1 MTQASSAP
9 LHYQGQGTRTLEMSP
24 AVTAQNPPPIAQYD
38 SLCLSVN
45 NAEGIYDHVIL
56 VLVALRFADYGYV
69 LENGRVVMDGAAGP
83 RGKRRR
89 EGVLSRALDCR
100 PQELPR

>member
-9 LHYQGQGTRTLEMSP
+9 LHSQGEGTRTLEMSP
-24 AVTAQNPPPIAQYD
+24 AVTTQNPAPIAQHD

-56 VLVALRFADYGYV
+56 VLKACHCKCPW
-69 LENGRVVMDGAAGP
+69 AG
-83 RGKRRR
+83 
-89 EGVLSRALDCR
+89 LSRS
-100 PQELPR
+100 